1 MKLGIIAR
9 QDASGLGNQS
19 RNLTYMLKPDRLLV
33 IDSTPFNG
41 HAQHPEWYDGYTG
54 IVSKGFPDNITVRR
68 FLSGLTHVLTAETF
82 YSYEMIKLANA
93 SGIKTFN
100 QYNYEF
106 LDNLRMN
113 LPVPYKWL
121 APSHWKLKEMQS
133 RFDNVVYLPP
143 PIFMNDFKIAR
154 DINLKRS
161 GYRRFVH
168 IVGKQASHDRN
179 GTEDILNALHKCQAN
194 FELVIH
200 SQYPLNY
207 QIDDRRV
214 IFDIGNKTEPQEL
227 YNDYDAMILPRRY
240 GGNCLPLHEALASA
254 LPVIM
259 TDIEPNNNVLPVGWL
274 VKSHIKSTFQAR
286 VPIDVYATDAD
297 DLARIID
304 SLATMSDEALQE
316 NKLRAFDLAY
326 EHYSTDSLIDRYKE
340 VLEL

>member
-82 YSYEMIKLANA
+82 YSSHLVELANR

-100 QYNYEF
+100 QYNWEF
-106 LDNLRMN
+106 LDNLKHN

-121 APSHWKLKEMQS
+121 APSHWKLDEMKAK
-133 RFDNVVYLPP
+133 FDNVEYLPP
-143 PIFMNDFKIAR
+143 PIFLNDFKSAR
-154 DINLKRS
+154 ELNMKRK
-161 GYRRFVH
+161 GKRRFCHV
-168 IVGKQASHDRN
+168 VGKQATHDRN
-179 GTEDILNALHKCQAN
+179 GTEDILRALHKCLTD
-194 FELVIH
+194 FELVIQ
-200 SQYPLNY
+200 SQFPLDYRIN
-207 QIDDRRV
+207 DRRV
-214 IFDIGNKTEPQEL
+214 IFDFTDKPEPYQL
-227 YNDYDAMILPRRY
+227 YEDYDAMILPRRY
-240 GGNCLPLHEALASA
+240 GGNCLPLHEALSSG

-259 TDIEPNNNVLPVGWL
+259 TDIEPNNRILPKEWL
-274 VKSHIKSTFQAR
+274 VDSSIKTTFQAR
-286 VPIDVYATDAD
+286 VPIECYQSDLD
-297 DLARIID
+297 DLARVID
-304 SLATMSDEALQE
+304 NFASMSDEELEE

-326 EHYSTDSLIDRYKE
+326 KHYSTDSLIDRYRK